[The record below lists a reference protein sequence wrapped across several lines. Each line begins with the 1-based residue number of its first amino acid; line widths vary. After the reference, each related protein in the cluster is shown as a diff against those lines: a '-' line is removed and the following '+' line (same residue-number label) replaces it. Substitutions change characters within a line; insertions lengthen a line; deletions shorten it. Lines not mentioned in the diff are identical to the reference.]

1 MDNIINIKKIKEV
14 RQALR
19 RRYGKRKNINKI
31 FQQWAKT
38 FPNKITV
45 YVAYKTINSLS
56 IPINYNKAKAFIASG
71 SNFGNEYL
79 NIEEFSNLIFS
90 ENEKFG
96 GGSYKISNEKI
107 FFDDKEENSL
117 KNKMIVNNKEIENAE
132 NIEILKDFIS
142 QRIITLNKNM
152 KELNK
157 EKYSFL

>member
-90 ENEKFG
+90 ENEMFG
-96 GGSYKISNEKI
+96 GGSYKISNEEI
-107 FFDDKEENSL
+107 FFDDKEENSF
-117 KNKMIVNNKEIENAE
+117 KK
-132 NIEILKDFIS
+132 
-142 QRIITLNKNM
+142 
-152 KELNK
+152 
-157 EKYSFL
+157 